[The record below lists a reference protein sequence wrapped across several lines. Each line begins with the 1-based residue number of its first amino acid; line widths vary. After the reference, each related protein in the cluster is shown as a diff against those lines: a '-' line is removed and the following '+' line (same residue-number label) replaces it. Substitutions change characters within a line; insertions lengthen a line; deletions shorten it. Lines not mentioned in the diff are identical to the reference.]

1 MYLFVTKKKRSKWMR
16 ESLEGMVDYCDKRMA
31 QGDLDLDLHLARSA
45 TAAETLL
52 QIWFE
57 EDEEA

>member
-1 MYLFVTKKKRSKWMR
+1 MYLFVTKKKRSKLLR

-31 QGDLDLDLHLARSA
+31 LGDLDFDDNLLKSA

-52 QIWFE
+52 EIWFE
-57 EDEEA
+57 ENEES